1 MAYKEQKLICHSSGG
16 WKSKIR
22 VPARSGSDGHPL
34 QVADDR
40 LLAGGRSQKGGR
52 WGGSSV
58 GGSGAAFAR
67 TLISFRGLH
76 VHDLI

>member
-40 LLAGGRSQKGGR
+40 LLAGGRSQKIL
-52 WGGSSV
+52 S
-58 GGSGAAFAR
+58 AD
-67 TLISFRGLH
+67 
-76 VHDLI
+76 DLASYFLLRK